1 MDKSF
6 EIENEETIKFKLNSN
21 HPHIKNVLEMIETR
35 KQALN
40 EFISNIEK
48 DLVGYQNVFIEL
60 TMEEP
65 PAFKMNRLKSALL
78 IIEDE
83 IEELGAKLDHAKH
96 NKIKN
101 IDKLKRKHAKAI
113 TQYYQIQEEL
123 ANIDFTKTP
132 ESYFILQI
140 QDDDVERFEK
150 EMQYHYQLGQLNIIN
165 DKPYREIVIPYNLDL
180 EYTNKMELMLFKLAQ
195 YHEIKNELEWLNN
208 YSSLLSLLGFRLY
221 DINETTIQC
230 NADCIYIL
238 TTNDEAPVIIDS
250 NYLTVV

>member
-1 MDKSF
+1 MNKSL
-6 EIENEETIKFKLNSN
+6 ETTNAETIKFKLNST
-21 HPHIKNVLEMIETR
+21 HPHIKSVLEMIEKR

-40 EFISNIEK
+40 EFVSNIEK
-48 DLVGYQNVFIEL
+48 NLVGYQNVFIEL

-65 PAFKMNRLKSALL
+65 PAFKIDRLKSALL
-78 IIEDE
+78 IMEDE

-150 EMQYHYQLGQLNIIN
+150 EMQHHYQLGQLNIIN

-180 EYTNKMELMLFKLAQ
+180 EYTNKMEVMLLKLAQ
-195 YHEIKNELEWLNN
+195 HHEIKNELEWVNH
-208 YSSLLSLLGFRLY
+208 YGSLLSLLGFRLY
-221 DINETTIQC
+221 DINETTVQC
-230 NADCIYIL
+230 NVDGIYIL
-238 TTNDEAPVIIDS
+238 TTNDETPVIIDP
-250 NYLTVV
+250 NYLTIV